1 MRECNLSAAPLPVV
15 SGINPS
21 RVRVAEPVTALQL
34 IQTVVAG
41 QRHRH
46 PGDDDAAIMRRFDD
60 GLVRL
65 RDGTRLRPSDPL
77 RPGTDVWFYRMPA
90 EERPNPFPLHELERD
105 AATLVV
111 HKPPFMAT
119 LPRGDHITQTAL
131 VRARVD
137 WDLPDLAPAHRLDRL
152 TRGVLLF
159 TTRPEVRGAY
169 QRLFEQRAVHKEY
182 EAVTMPPPGVTLRK
196 GDDAALPPAAFGHSG
211 TGDAVDRK
219 EAGPPAAVEHPA
231 AGGSVDR
238 EEQCPPAT
246 FDLPAGALHPDS
258 PPQRLPAPTPERPWR
273 TEHRMMKLR
282 GHLSAH
288 LEDGEPNAVTDI
300 TGVRVVDASEV
311 GVAGDGP
318 RLVWRLQPRTGRTH
332 QLRLTMRLLGMPI
345 VDDPIYAEISDV
357 ALHDLEAP
365 LPYVPF
371 IDEEDH
377 SRPMGL
383 TAKVLA
389 FTDPL
394 TGEDRRIETP
404 Y

>member
-345 VDDPIYAEISDV
+345 VDDPIYAEILS
-357 ALHDLEAP
+357 LIH
-365 LPYVPF
+365 
-371 IDEEDH
+371 I
-377 SRPMGL
+377 
-383 TAKVLA
+383 
-389 FTDPL
+389 
-394 TGEDRRIETP
+394 
-404 Y
+404 

>member
-1 MRECNLSAAPLPVV
+1 M
-15 SGINPS
+15 
-21 RVRVAEPVTALQL
+21 TALQL

-46 PGDDDAAIMRRFDD
+46 PGDDDAAIMQRFDD

-211 TGDAVDRK
+211 TGGA
-219 EAGPPAAVEHPA
+219 
-231 AGGSVDR
+231 VDR
-238 EEQCPPAT
+238 EELCPPAP
-246 FDLPAGALHPDS
+246 FDLPTGALHPHS
-258 PPQRLPAPTPERPWR
+258 RPQRLPAPTPERPWR

-300 TGVRVVDASEV
+300 TGVRVAEASEV
-311 GVAGDGP
+311 GVAGEGP

>member
-1 MRECNLSAAPLPVV
+1 M
-15 SGINPS
+15 
-21 RVRVAEPVTALQL
+21 TALQL

-196 GDDAALPPAAFGHSG
+196 GDDATLPPAAFGHSG
-211 TGDAVDRK
+211 TGGAVDRH
-219 EAGPPAAVEHPA
+219 EAGPPAAVGKA
-231 AGGSVDR
+231 GTGGSVDR
-238 EEQCPPAT
+238 EELCPPAT

-300 TGVRVVDASEV
+300 TGVRVADASEV
-311 GVAGDGP
+311 GVAGEGP

>member
-21 RVRVAEPVTALQL
+21 RVRVAEPLTALQL

-77 RPGTDVWFYRMPA
+77 RPGTDMWFYRMPA

-196 GDDAALPPAAFGHSG
+196 GDDATLPPAAFGHSG
-211 TGDAVDRK
+211 TGGAVDRD
-219 EAGPPAAVEHPA
+219 EAGPPAAVGKA
-231 AGGSVDR
+231 GTGGSVDR
-238 EEQCPPAT
+238 EELCPPAT

-300 TGVRVVDASEV
+300 TGVRVADASEV
-311 GVAGDGP
+311 GVAGEGP